1 MHPFKPTPVLPET
14 TLLALQW
21 ERVVARAGRSA
32 TNSHVSQNLLVLPI
46 LLLLLLL
53 VRILLQLHP
62 RLVRI
67 LLQLHPQLVE
77 RFVKLVEMA
86 TSVVHLFLVKL
97 VVNQKIVP
105 VSRGEYSLKENG

>member
-1 MHPFKPTPVLPET
+1 M
-14 TLLALQW
+14 
-21 ERVVARAGRSA
+21 
-32 TNSHVSQNLLVLPI
+32 
-46 LLLLLLL
+46 
-53 VRILLQLHP
+53 VRILLRLHP

-86 TSVVHLFLVKL
+86 TFVVHLFLVKL

-105 VSRGEYSLKENG
+105 VSRGEYSLKENVHQEDTVRASSIVCTLQSLLIWFVRSCYGAL

>member
-46 LLLLLLL
+46 LLLLLLPMEEEVVVIAL
-53 VRILLQLHP
+53 LMVTGILACLLAAAGVARIKLAVR
-62 RLVRI
+62 
-67 LLQLHPQLVE
+67 
-77 RFVKLVEMA
+77 
-86 TSVVHLFLVKL
+86 
-97 VVNQKIVP
+97 
-105 VSRGEYSLKENG
+105 